1 MSAALVA
8 GCLATLT
15 GSPVMAQLNP
25 IVAATQVP
33 GVPGAPLSPYGA
45 PYGYGG
51 YYPPYQTQNPGL
63 TALTQGQNNP
73 NIASRAGATQMPG
86 LLAMLGL

>member
-1 MSAALVA
+1 
-8 GCLATLT
+8 
-15 GSPVMAQLNP
+15 MAQLNP